1 MKNIED
7 RLASE
12 HERIENLSVASTNL
26 LMDIDETTP
35 VSNKT

>member
-7 RLASE
+7 RLVSE
-12 HERIENLSVASTNL
+12 TEKLENMSVASTNL